1 MIAVL
6 MAAALIGPA
15 ETSPLFLE
23 CDVDAAPPY
32 RMTVSLSLRPGYLNA
47 VTLSE
52 MFRSSSAAVTMDQT
66 GWSWVDYR
74 HHAYGS
80 NHIDRRTLAYRSER
94 DGRQVV
100 GQCRLKDEDEDDA
113 GPPVDRTPPSSGDR
127 NLSLTLPPQ
136 G

>member
-6 MAAALIGPA
+6 MAAALIGSP

-23 CDVDAAPPY
+23 CDVDAVPPY

-52 MFRSSSAAVTMDQT
+52 MFRSSSAAVTMDRS

-94 DGRQVV
+94 DGREVV
-100 GQCRLKDEDEDDA
+100 GQCRYKDKDADDS
-113 GPPVDRTPPSSGDR
+113 GPLPDRTRP
-127 NLSLTLPPQ
+127 
-136 G
+136 